1 MIIDN
6 CNNCQQ
12 RILVSQ
18 FILHLIRNPAQ
29 QRIESTAT
37 VLKQFNFAKTCG
49 EKNMKSTSKHSKL
62 KRKKRNTNDA
72 LF

>member
-1 MIIDN
+1 MVIDN
-6 CNNCQQ
+6 CNNCQE

-37 VLKQFNFAKTCG
+37 VLKQLNFAQTCG
-49 EKNMKSTSKHSKL
+49 EKNVKSTSKHPKL
-62 KRKKRNTNDA
+62 KREKKEHQ
-72 LF
+72 

>member
-37 VLKQFNFAKTCG
+37 VLKQLNLHNRA
-49 EKNMKSTSKHSKL
+49 E
-62 KRKKRNTNDA
+62 RRI
-72 LF
+72 